1 MNNKKKLLNKQ
12 IGNKITDM
20 ILLVVIFGIITIAPP
35 LILYTYLIT
44 YPIQESLNC
53 KGSICQYNQLNLP
66 YGHFTL
72 EIKRPTNLQ
81 IESSIGR
88 NFGIYYFLKARDDNF
103 RFKTSYHFYK
113 AIESDKTLI
122 ESSMENIKIRKNNTS
137 LFFPI
142 LLNLID
148 ICFIIYCIRF
158 WSKK

>member
-1 MNNKKKLLNKQ
+1 M
-12 IGNKITDM
+12 
-20 ILLVVIFGIITIAPP
+20 
-35 LILYTYLIT
+35 
-44 YPIQESLNC
+44 
-53 KGSICQYNQLNLP
+53 NLP

-103 RFKTSYHFYK
+103 RFKTSYRFYK

-122 ESSMENIKIRKNNTS
+122 ESSMENITIRKNNIS

-158 WSKK
+158 WSKNKSIYKHKSH